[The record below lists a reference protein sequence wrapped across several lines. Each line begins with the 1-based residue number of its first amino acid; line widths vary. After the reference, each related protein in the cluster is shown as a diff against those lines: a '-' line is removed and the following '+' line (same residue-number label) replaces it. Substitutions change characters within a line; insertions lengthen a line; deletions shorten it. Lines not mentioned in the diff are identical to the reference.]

1 MSKGQLQRGR
11 NADWDLDEFTREA
24 LVKAKELQIRY
35 EKSGNVGYLGKANFG
50 ALTSEATWQVRK
62 IDFSSG
68 VVMTAADGDA
78 NFDNVW
84 DDRAGLTY
92 S

>member
-1 MSKGQLQRGR
+1 MSFGQLQVGR
-11 NADWDLDEFTREA
+11 SADWLLDEFSGEA

-35 EKSGNVGYLGKANFG
+35 EKTGNVGYLGKAAFG
-50 ALTSEATWQVRK
+50 VLTSDATWQVRK

-84 DDRAGLTY
+84 DDRASLTY